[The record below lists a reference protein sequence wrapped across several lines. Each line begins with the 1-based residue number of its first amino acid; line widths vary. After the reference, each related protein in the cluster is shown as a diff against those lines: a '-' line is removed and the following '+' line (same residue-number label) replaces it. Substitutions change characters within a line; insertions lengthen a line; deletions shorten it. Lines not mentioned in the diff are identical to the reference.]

1 MPFLQS
7 QVGVRLS
14 SSLSQPPV
22 TFEPQP
28 NLGGL
33 GVGALHQNWRGQQMY
48 YQNMVGLLAGQA
60 YIPLSD
66 IIRSSR
72 AKACTPQLA
81 FKPNWV
87 SPHLTKSP

>member
-1 MPFLQS
+1 
-7 QVGVRLS
+7 
-14 SSLSQPPV
+14 
-22 TFEPQP
+22 
-28 NLGGL
+28 
-33 GVGALHQNWRGQQMY
+33 MY